1 MCSKLWSYR
10 KVRNMSKKKELE
22 NLNRQL
28 QEMEIRCSLL
38 TKQLDKQDKKIELNN
53 GIRIEPFS
61 TGDGIYLW
69 RENEIVSVLVDS
81 QLERINNDSLD

>member
-1 MCSKLWSYR
+1 
-10 KVRNMSKKKELE
+10 MSKKQEIE

-28 QEMEIRCSLL
+28 QDAEMKISELIGQMDKLGQ
-38 TKQLDKQDKKIELNN
+38 TKDKKIELNN
-53 GIRIEPFS
+53 GLRIEPFS

-81 QLERINNDSLD
+81 QLEVLSHV